1 MSKYP
6 VIRKLEDGG
15 VCVDYGRVWYRCHPD
30 GRIVKKWAD
39 HGRSHQREAST
50 EEYLRIE
57 PLAFGDKS

>member
-50 EEYLRIE
+50 EEY
-57 PLAFGDKS
+57 